1 MQLFHQARACAPS
14 ILFLDEIDSLIGSRS
29 HSQTPNSVQTR
40 LLSVLLNE
48 MDGIGLKTHERRGTE
63 KILQAEGVEESHTP
77 EQVSFY
83 VSSLKFP
90 ICFVSFCFR
99 GTQVNVK
106 IAQIFSGVDFRCL
119 GLTSIDLWLYPFPI
133 APKISTFACNS

>member
-1 MQLFHQARACAPS
+1 
-14 ILFLDEIDSLIGSRS
+14 
-29 HSQTPNSVQTR
+29 
-40 LLSVLLNE
+40 
-48 MDGIGLKTHERRGTE
+48 MDGIGLRTHERRGTE

-77 EQVSFY
+77 EQVRRCGNMADAAAGFY

-90 ICFVSFCFR
+90 VCFVSFCFC

-106 IAQIFSGVDFRCL
+106 IAQIYSGVDFRCL
-119 GLTSIDLWLYPFPI
+119 GLTSIDLWLYPIPI

>member
-99 GTQVNVK
+99 GTPVNVK

-119 GLTSIDLWLYPFPI
+119 GLTSIDLWPFSYRPQNFHI
-133 APKISTFACNS
+133 CL